1 MYHNII
7 QREYASEIAT
17 KLSESGLFADVDNGA
32 DTLPKKIRNGEIAQY
47 NFILGTLPEARSFF
61 HPLFTF
67 GLSIVVGQEELDNRS
82 VNVRN
87 RDDVGT
93 KAKTAMIPLD
103 TIIEKLVKLKAG
115 KSLQNTLPE

>member
-1 MYHNII
+1 M
-7 QREYASEIAT
+7 
-17 KLSESGLFADVDNGA
+17 SESGLFADVDNGA

-47 NFILGTLPEARSFF
+47 NFILGTSHQNRVHSFT
-61 HPLFTF
+61 LFTF
-67 GLSIVVGQEELDNRS
+67 GLPIVVGQEELDNRS

-103 TIIEKLVKLKAG
+103 TIIEKLVKLKVG

>member
-1 MYHNII
+1 MLH
-7 QREYASEIAT
+7 QERVHFLPSHASHSR
-17 KLSESGLFADVDNGA
+17 KLTLGLC
-32 DTLPKKIRNGEIAQY
+32 
-47 NFILGTLPEARSFF
+47 
-61 HPLFTF
+61 
-67 GLSIVVGQEELDNRS
+67 IVVGQEELDDRS

-103 TIIEKLVKLKAG
+103 TIIKKLVKLNAN

>member
-1 MYHNII
+1 M
-7 QREYASEIAT
+7 
-17 KLSESGLFADVDNGA
+17 SESGLFADVDNGA

-47 NFILGTLPEARSFF
+47 NFILGTSYQKRVHSFT
-61 HPLFTF
+61 LFTF
-67 GLSIVVGQEELDNRS
+67 VLAIVVGQEELDNRS

>member
-1 MYHNII
+1 
-7 QREYASEIAT
+7 
-17 KLSESGLFADVDNGA
+17 LSESGLFADVDNGA

-47 NFILGTLPEARSFF
+47 NFILGTSHHAFILSPSLTLGLP
-61 HPLFTF
+61 
-67 GLSIVVGQEELDNRS
+67 IVVGQEELDNRS